1 MQQEIK
7 SGPDFKRVVALAV
20 DDSKHS
26 AVALDCKFCNSIS
39 FFVSLL
45 AVQLSPK

>member
-26 AVALDCKFCNSIS
+26 AVALDCKFCHFIS
-39 FFVSLL
+39 FFGSML
-45 AVQLSPK
+45 AIQLSPR